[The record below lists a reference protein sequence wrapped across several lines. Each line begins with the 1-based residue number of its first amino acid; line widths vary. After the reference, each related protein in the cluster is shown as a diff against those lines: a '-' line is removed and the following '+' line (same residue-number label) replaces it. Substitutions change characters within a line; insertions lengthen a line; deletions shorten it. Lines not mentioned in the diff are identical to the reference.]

1 MIVDDVITTGGS
13 SLQAAT
19 AVKDF
24 GATVVQAIA
33 IVDRGATDNF
43 RKAGIPYFA
52 FFAEKDLSKM
62 SLSRDARTILAV
74 DLDYFYAQCEE
85 IRKPEIKDK
94 PVVICVFSGR
104 TEDSGAVSTS
114 NYVARKLGRKVR
126 NPHNSRKE
134 NPVEKS

>member
-1 MIVDDVITTGGS
+1 
-13 SLQAAT
+13 
-19 AVKDF
+19 
-24 GATVVQAIA
+24 
-33 IVDRGATDNF
+33 
-43 RKAGIPYFA
+43 
-52 FFAEKDLSKM
+52 M
-62 SLSRDARTILAV
+62 SLSRDARIILAV

-114 NYVARKLGRKVR
+114 NYIARKLGRKVR
-126 NPHNSRKE
+126 NSHNSRKE